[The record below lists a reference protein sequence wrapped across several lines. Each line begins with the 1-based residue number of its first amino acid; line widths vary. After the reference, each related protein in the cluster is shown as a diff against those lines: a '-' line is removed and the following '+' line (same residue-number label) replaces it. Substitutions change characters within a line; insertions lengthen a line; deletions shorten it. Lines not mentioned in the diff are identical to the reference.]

1 MKHLVLAFMFLFLTS
16 VATAQTEID
25 WRTLVTESGS
35 VVIAVEGATEID
47 VNAAK
52 TLHDQGV
59 RFVNVR
65 GTRKW
70 KRGHIPGSSDLR
82 YPTEAALLEIVD
94 KNEEVVF
101 YCNCGGSPGCNQSP
115 NASAKAVAWG
125 YKNVFYLTNVDAWS
139 AAGYPLEKGE

>member
-1 MKHLVLAFMFLFLTS
+1 MKHLVPAFMFLFLTS

-65 GTRKW
+65 GTRK
-70 KRGHIPGSSDLR
+70 
-82 YPTEAALLEIVD
+82 
-94 KNEEVVF
+94 
-101 YCNCGGSPGCNQSP
+101 
-115 NASAKAVAWG
+115 
-125 YKNVFYLTNVDAWS
+125 
-139 AAGYPLEKGE
+139 